1 MYKVILLGTKRC
13 FISIYFKVY
22 VYYYVTLQS
31 YDTTSLIYY
40 LIQLL
45 YFYLLR
51 KQPQN
56 VDEIG
61 EANRKH
67 EEFENSSPEMITM
80 FENADK
86 KNKILSAW
94 SRENVEQVSKV
105 TGELLFICLCLYQ

>member
-1 MYKVILLGTKRC
+1 M
-13 FISIYFKVY
+13 
-22 VYYYVTLQS
+22 
-31 YDTTSLIYY
+31 
-40 LIQLL
+40 
-45 YFYLLR
+45 
-51 KQPQN
+51 
-56 VDEIG
+56 DEIG

-105 TGELLFICLCLYQ
+105 TGEFIYIYPQWW

>member
-1 MYKVILLGTKRC
+1 M
-13 FISIYFKVY
+13 F
-22 VYYYVTLQS
+22 
-31 YDTTSLIYY
+31 
-40 LIQLL
+40 
-45 YFYLLR
+45 R

-67 EEFENSSPEMITM
+67 EEFENCSPEMITM

-105 TGELLFICLCLYQ
+105 TGDYIYIIHLYLVYNLLSPRLPFIHLSLLTDFKVQVHC